1 MEGPRVAVIDDDE
14 SVRESIVSLIESVG
28 YEAMFF
34 NSGEEFLNSP
44 SIDLVSC
51 LIVDIR
57 LPGIS
62 GLQLYSQI
70 NASARRIFT
79 IFITA
84 HIDEPARAW
93 AMEAGAVA
101 FLYKP
106 FQAQAL
112 LTALRMATAEK
123 RT

>member
-1 MEGPRVAVIDDDE
+1 MECPRVAVIDDDE
-14 SVRESIVSLIESVG
+14 SVRESIVGLIESVG
-28 YEAMFF
+28 YEAIFF
-34 NSGEEFLNSP
+34 GSAEEFLNSS
-44 SIDLVSC
+44 SIDQVNCLV
-51 LIVDIR
+51 IDVR
-57 LPGIS
+57 LPGMS

-70 NASARRIFT
+70 KASARQLRA

-106 FQAQAL
+106 FKTKAL
-112 LTALRMATAEK
+112 LNALRMATEEPRA
-123 RT
+123 